1 MKKILASMLS
11 AAIVSAMLFTGCG
24 SSGSAPAADASAAGS
39 TPPPG
44 NAGGTA
50 TDYPT
55 QQITMVIQA
64 SPGGL
69 SDTNARAIAQLVQED
84 LGVPVVCT
92 NKPGAS
98 GAVAMSFL
106 QASKPDGYTIGY
118 VPVELSMV
126 QALGYATDVYPD
138 AFDLISGCN
147 TQPAAITVRAD
158 SGWNSIEDLVNYA
171 KENPGQLRVGN
182 SGTGSIWQVAG
193 DSFANAAG
201 IEVNQVPFDG
211 AAPAVAGLM
220 GKHIDMVSVSEFE
233 VSSGVASGELK
244 ILAVCSEERSKFNPD
259 VPTLKELGYDVNV
272 SAWGGFALPKDTP
285 DDVKEILYA
294 SFEKAVGSDS
304 YAELCAKNQYSP
316 MPLKHDEFAAF
327 ANEQYEFYKSYFEQ
341 NSVT

>member
-1 MKKILASMLS
+1 MKKILTSMLS
-11 AAIVSAMLFTGCG
+11 AAIVSAMLLTGCG

-39 TPPPG
+39 APAAD
-44 NAGGTA
+44 NAAGTA
-50 TDYPT
+50 TSYPT
-55 QQITMVIQA
+55 KQISMIIQA

-147 TQPAAITVRAD
+147 VQPAAITVRAD

-171 KENPGQLRVGN
+171 KGNPGQLRVGN

-211 AAPAVAGLM
+211 AAPAVAGLL

-285 DDVKEILYA
+285 DDVKDILYA

-304 YAELCAKNQYSP
+304 YADLCAKNQYSP